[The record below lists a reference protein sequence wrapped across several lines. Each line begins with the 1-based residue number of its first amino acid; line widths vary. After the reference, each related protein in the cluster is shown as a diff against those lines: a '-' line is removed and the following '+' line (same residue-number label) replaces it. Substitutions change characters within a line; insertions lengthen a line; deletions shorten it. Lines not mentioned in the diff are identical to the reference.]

1 MTNISCTVATREEIR
16 EWTRQIDPELVILNG
31 PACRLGSDAF
41 IQLQPILWDA
51 GNLYYVNR
59 YTPYWYVARVVASNP
74 IHLVR
79 LIAYMARLADRAG
92 AQMFLSRPIE
102 SAVLFNQK
110 LGFEPHPIFEGFRF
124 ALVNDLLSHRLLHR
138 YHRD

>member
-1 MTNISCTVATREEIR
+1 MTIISCTVATREEIR
-16 EWTRQIDPELVILNG
+16 DWTRQIDPELVILSG
-31 PACRLGSDAF
+31 AACRLGSDAF
-41 IQLQPILWDA
+41 IQLQPIIWDA

-59 YTPYWYVARVVASNP
+59 YTPYWYVARVVATNP

-79 LIAYMARLADRAG
+79 LIAFMTRLADRAG

-110 LGFEPHPIFEGFRF
+110 LGFEPPPIFENFRF
-124 ALVNDLLSHRLLHR
+124 ALVKDLLNHRLLHR
-138 YHRD
+138 YHRE